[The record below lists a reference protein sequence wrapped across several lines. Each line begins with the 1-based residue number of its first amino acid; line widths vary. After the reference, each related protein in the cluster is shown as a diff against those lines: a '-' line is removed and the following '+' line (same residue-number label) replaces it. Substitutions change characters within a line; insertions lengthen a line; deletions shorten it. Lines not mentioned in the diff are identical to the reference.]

1 MEEDITLAG
10 KLIANL
16 FVSISQTDAD
26 WVVKLIDVYPN
37 DAPDNEYTSD
47 HMRMA
52 GYQQMVR
59 SEVLRGRFRNGYEQ
73 PEPFISNEI
82 THVKVPLQDVLH
94 SFKKGHRIM
103 VQVQSTW
110 FPLVDRNPQKYV
122 PNIYLAKDEDFV
134 KSVHKVYSSSQSYS
148 NIEVSILK
156 D

>member
-1 MEEDITLAG
+1 MVAD
-10 KLIANL
+10 L
-16 FVSISQTDAD
+16 FISISQTDAD
-26 WVVKLIDVYPN
+26 WIVKLIDVYPN
-37 DAPDNEYTSD
+37 DAQDNEYTAD
-47 HMRMA
+47 NTHMA

-59 SEVLRGRFRNGYEQ
+59 SEVLRGRFRNSYEF
-73 PEPFISNEI
+73 PEPFISDEVTN
-82 THVKVPLQDVLH
+82 VKFPLQDVLH

-134 KSVHKVYSSSQSYS
+134 KSVHKVYSSSESYS